1 MTNSSVELAS
11 NLLSHQTYTVSTTRT
26 NERGWP
32 NSLRDC
38 KKLNQELQRGEHKSV
53 IVSTENGAVECLAWK
68 DKKVVSMLN
77 TDCNPNNPNNMTNV
91 KRKGRDGQST
101 LVSCPESVKMYNKFM
116 GGVDLADAR
125 RKTYSCSRRSKKWWH
140 RLFYYLVDVS
150 VVNSYILLSESPHCA
165 SRTQKEFI
173 LELSQ
178 ELMGKFN
185 VRKRPPQPSGQ
196 ALPSARFDGNHYPE
210 TSDSPLQCHVCSHE
224 GTRRRTRVRCSTC
237 DPRNPIH
244 LCIDPCFRIWHT
256 EDKRSIVANNYY
268 DNKYA

>member
-1 MTNSSVELAS
+1 MSCLEGQKGCFYAEYQLQPEQHDKRQKEGPGWSIYLSELPRIS
-11 NLLSHQTYTVSTTRT
+11 KDVQQIHGRGRFGRRT
-26 NERGWP
+26 
-32 NSLRDC
+32 
-38 KKLNQELQRGEHKSV
+38 K
-53 IVSTENGAVECLAWK
+53 EN
-68 DKKVVSMLN
+68 N
-77 TDCNPNNPNNMTNV
+77 
-91 KRKGRDGQST
+91 
-101 LVSCPESVKMYNKFM
+101 
-116 GGVDLADAR
+116 
-125 RKTYSCSRRSKKWWH
+125 CSRRSKKWWH

-185 VRKRPPQPSGQ
+185 ARKRPPQPSGQ
-196 ALPSARFDGNHYPE
+196 VLPSARFDGNHYPE
-210 TSDSPLQCHVCSHE
+210 TSDSLLQCHVCSQE

-256 EDKRSIVANNYY
+256 EDK
-268 DNKYA
+268 